1 MEVDD
6 NDFKQLLGLLK
17 QLVEKTASVSVSE
30 VQSQH
35 KQTELVEQQDVNY
48 VEDTHT
54 DGSDTNTKTVKK
66 QRGPVVS
73 KNSSSKFENKFL
85 NMREAIMH
93 KDDTEIDK
101 KLNRIPPTQRSRRF
115 QYVDVKCR
123 VCGKTEK
130 VTPGLAESRDRY
142 KCNRCSASPG

>member
-1 MEVDD
+1 MEVDE

-17 QLVEKTASVSVSE
+17 QLVEKTAENSVAQSNTQKVE
-30 VQSQH
+30 VETDQDDGDYNNE
-35 KQTELVEQQDVNY
+35 TEDEQV
-48 VEDTHT
+48 VVKET
-54 DGSDTNTKTVKK
+54 KK

-85 NMREAIMH
+85 NMREASMH
-93 KDDTEIDK
+93 QDDTKIDK
-101 KLNRIPPTQRSRRF
+101 KLNRLPPTQRSRRF

-130 VTPGLAESRDRY
+130 VTPALADARDRY
-142 KCNRCSASPG
+142 KCNRCSTSPG